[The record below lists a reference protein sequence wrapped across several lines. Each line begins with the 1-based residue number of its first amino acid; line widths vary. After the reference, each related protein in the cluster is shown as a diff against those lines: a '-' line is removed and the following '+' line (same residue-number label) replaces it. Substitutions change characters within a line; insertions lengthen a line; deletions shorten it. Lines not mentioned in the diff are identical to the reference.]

1 MHRTAAKKTEVVA
14 VCLEVVLALE
24 VSEVESV

>member
-1 MHRTAAKKTEVVA
+1 MHRTAAKKTEVA
-14 VCLEVVLALE
+14 VFLEVVLALE

>member
-14 VCLEVVLALE
+14 VFLEVVLALE